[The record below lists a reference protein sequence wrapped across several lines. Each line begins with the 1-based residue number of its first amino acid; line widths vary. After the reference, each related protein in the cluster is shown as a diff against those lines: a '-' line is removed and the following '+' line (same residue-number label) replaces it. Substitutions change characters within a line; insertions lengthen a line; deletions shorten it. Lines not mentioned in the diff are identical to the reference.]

1 MKVVK
6 LIDIGK
12 EISNRTG
19 YNRQEVMVVL
29 DLVFPIILETLFNGD
44 DVMIKRFGRFTMIRK
59 EPHVCTD
66 ARTGKKTM
74 SNYKAVIKFRI
85 SRMLE
90 TKLKILANPEYD
102 WGDDYGEN
110 LFE

>member
-1 MKVVK
+1 MKVIK
-6 LIDIGK
+6 LVDIGK
-12 EISNRTG
+12 EISKRTG
-19 YNRQEVMVVL
+19 YNRAEVMIVL

-44 DVMIKRFGRFTMIRK
+44 DVMIKRFGRFTMVHK

-74 SNYKAVIKFRI
+74 SNYKAVVKFRV

-90 TKLKILANPEYD
+90 KRLNILANPEYD

-110 LFE
+110 LFK